1 LHPICEKVEVTSW
14 GGGGE
19 KKNLKKKKKKN
30 SMRNENIQMWV
41 GEIVVGIRAIAK
53 NNEI

>member
-1 LHPICEKVEVTSW
+1 
-14 GGGGE
+14 
-19 KKNLKKKKKKN
+19 
-30 SMRNENIQMWV
+30 MRNENIQMWV